1 MEKLKVGDNVVK
13 IGDHLSHTSY
23 HFDVVERLTPT
34 LAVTKRGVKIKNEP
48 KSTFGEGFV
57 FKEHGERWKEWQLST
72 SEIVSAALKQKKEI
86 EARAWLREK
95 KFTTD
100 EVVRLKEMFEA
111 EFGCNAQL
119 QLDNQ

>member
-57 FKEHGERWKEWQLST
+57 FKEHGDHWKEWQIST
-72 SEIVSAALKQKKEI
+72 SEIVASALKQKKEI
-86 EARAWLREK
+86 EARVWLREK
-95 KFTTD
+95 KFTAE
-100 EVVRLKEMFEA
+100 EVVRIKEMFEA
-111 EFGCNAQL
+111 EFGCKTPL
-119 QLDNQ
+119 QR